1 MKIVRFTA
9 MWCSS
14 CLIMKK
20 RWKKVLPDFDVE
32 LIDFDYDEDV
42 IERDKYQVGNILPV
56 LIVIDES
63 NQEVAR
69 IVGEMKEKVLEESL
83 RKVIL

>member
-1 MKIVRFTA
+1 MKIIRFTA

-20 RWKKVLPDFDVE
+20 RWKKVLPNFNIE
-32 LIDFDYDEDV
+32 INDFDYDEDV
-42 IERDKYQVGNILPV
+42 AARDNYQVGNILPV
-56 LIVIDES
+56 LIVVDDA

-69 IVGEMKEKVLEESL
+69 LVGEMKEKALEESL